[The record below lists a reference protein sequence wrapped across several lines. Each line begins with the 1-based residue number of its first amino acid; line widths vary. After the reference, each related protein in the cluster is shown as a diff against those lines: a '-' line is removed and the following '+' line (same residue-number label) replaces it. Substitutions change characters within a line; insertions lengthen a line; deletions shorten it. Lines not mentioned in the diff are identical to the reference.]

1 MSEVQFDRSGHRI
14 RLTGSAGG
22 VLAGPFDAYNNVDSH
37 SKGVWPDGTYPYV
50 GYNAHSALSDPDSEY
65 GADGILIF
73 NVPGRIGMGV
83 HSGRQS
89 IPDGLGRVGPEHCTL
104 GCIRTTDEAMAAFL
118 QVSAGDA
125 SLSRKLRSRLPCRP
139 HL

>member
-1 MSEVQFDRSGHRI
+1 MSEVQFDRSEHLI

-37 SKGVWPDGTYPYV
+37 SKGVWPDGTYPYI
-50 GYNAHSALSDPDSEY
+50 GYTAHSALSDPDSEY

-104 GCIRTTDEAMAAFL
+104 GC
-118 QVSAGDA
+118 
-125 SLSRKLRSRLPCRP
+125 
-139 HL
+139 